1 MNRMEEIT
9 DLLDLLIILGPTASG
24 KTSISLELADYFDC
38 EIISADSMQIYR
50 EMDIG
55 TDKVAGKIRRKIP
68 HHLIDIVSP
77 EEEFSVADYKKRAEK
92 KISLINEKNNLP
104 VMVGGTGLYIN
115 AVVENYLLPE
125 LPHTRLREVF
135 KRYADNYG
143 RNKLYRYL
151 KQIDPQYAEKI
162 HPNDIRRV
170 TRALEIYFISGKTRT
185 FFEYLQEKQPC
196 RYRYLKIGIKRRRKI
211 LYRRINSRVD
221 KMFARGLEDEVRELN
236 KKYNLSTTA
245 RQALGYKEILDYF
258 SGDIDKN
265 EARRLIK
272 KRTRQLA
279 KKQLSFFKRDHDILW
294 INPDNWEFQEL
305 IIRLAGI
312 ISEIFDL
319 TNQKFKGLRAGI

>member
-1 MNRMEEIT
+1 M
-9 DLLDLLIILGPTASG
+9 
-24 KTSISLELADYFDC
+24 
-38 EIISADSMQIYR
+38 
-50 EMDIG
+50 
-55 TDKVAGKIRRKIP
+55 
-68 HHLIDIVSP
+68 
-77 EEEFSVADYKKRAEK
+77 
-92 KISLINEKNNLP
+92 
-104 VMVGGTGLYIN
+104 
-115 AVVENYLLPE
+115 
-125 LPHTRLREVF
+125 
-135 KRYADNYG
+135 
-143 RNKLYRYL
+143 
-151 KQIDPQYAEKI
+151 
-162 HPNDIRRV
+162 
-170 TRALEIYFISGKTRT
+170 
-185 FFEYLQEKQPC
+185 
-196 RYRYLKIGIKRRRKI
+196 
-211 LYRRINSRVD
+211 D